1 MHGSIQLDKVL
12 LRNYLTNIAKL
23 FVRIAQLFG
32 CIAQLYSCA
41 TRIAQLVFRKLTG
54 CISQLLRRILQLFLR
69 NS

>member
-41 TRIAQLVFRKLTG
+41 TRIAQLVFR
-54 CISQLLRRILQLFLR
+54 
-69 NS
+69 N